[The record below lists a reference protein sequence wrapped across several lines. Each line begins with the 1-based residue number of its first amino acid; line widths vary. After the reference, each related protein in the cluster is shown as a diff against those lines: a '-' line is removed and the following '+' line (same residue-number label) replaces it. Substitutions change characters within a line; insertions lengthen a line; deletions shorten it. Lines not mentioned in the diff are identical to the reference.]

1 MNFIMKPPKRTFLL
15 YLLPPV
21 LLYAFT
27 VFVPIILALY
37 YGSFDWSGGMKM
49 TFIGLKNYEELVQ
62 DGTFW
67 QAFGN
72 NLILTGLCVLGQV
85 GLAFIFASLLNSRMI
100 RWKNMHRTLAYL
112 PSILSAV
119 VVGFIWTMVYDYNY
133 GLLNTILRF
142 FGHADAAKPWLDQP
156 KLSLFLVSVPMI
168 WQYIGFYLVI
178 LLASF
183 SSIDASVLEMAELD
197 GATGIKK
204 AVYITFPLIKRMI
217 LVCITLCIAGNM
229 KSFDHI
235 FVMTG
240 GGPGTS
246 SIVMALYAYI
256 ESFTRYRMGYGSA
269 MSIMI
274 LILSLICIGG
284 SQQLLSFGLKN
295 KEE

>member
-1 MNFIMKPPKRTFLL
+1 MKPRTHTFLL

-21 LLYAFT
+21 LLYAFA
-27 VFVPIILALY
+27 VFLPIVLALY

-49 TFIGLKNYEELVQ
+49 TFVGLNNYKELAQ

-67 QAFGN
+67 QAFTN
-72 NLILTGLCVLGQV
+72 NLLLTGVCVVGQV
-85 GLAFIFASLLNSRMI
+85 GLAFIFATLLNSKLI

-112 PSILSAV
+112 PAVLSAV
-119 VVGFIWTMVYDYNY
+119 VVGFIWSMVYDYNY
-133 GLLNTILRF
+133 GLLNTLLRAA
-142 FGHADAAKPWLDQP
+142 GHADAAKPWLDQP
-156 KLSLFLVSVPMI
+156 QLSLFLASIPMI

-178 LLASF
+178 LLAAF
-183 SSIDASVLEMAELD
+183 SSIDPEVLEMAELD
-197 GATGIKK
+197 GAVGFKK
-204 AVYITFPLIKRMI
+204 AVYITLPLIRRTV

-274 LILSLICIGG
+274 LVLSLICIGG
-284 SQQLLSFGLKN
+284 SQKLLSLAFRG
-295 KEE
+295 KED